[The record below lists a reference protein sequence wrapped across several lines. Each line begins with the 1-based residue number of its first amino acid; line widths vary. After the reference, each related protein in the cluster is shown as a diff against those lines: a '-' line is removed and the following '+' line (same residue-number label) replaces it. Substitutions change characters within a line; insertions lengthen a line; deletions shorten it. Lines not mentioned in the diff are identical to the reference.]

1 MPSTRDIRRRIKSVR
16 NTRQI
21 TKAMELVS
29 SSKMKKA
36 QQSAL
41 AGRPYATLLSSMLA
55 RLAPRLE
62 ENSIELEHPFLAK
75 REIKTRGILLITTN
89 KGLCGP
95 LNTNLFKLVIDSTRA
110 GPSAKYVS
118 VGRKGT
124 QYLARMR
131 RDMIADFPV
140 SDRMAFSEIRPI
152 VQFMVQQYLDGVI
165 DTIEVAYPHFRNTL
179 VQEAALTPVLPLTN
193 LASII
198 STGNAEFPLGENA
211 KKNLGAPRVA
221 DTRDL
226 LYEPDEKTVLEAL
239 LPFYVNRVIQHYFF
253 DARASEHSARMVA
266 MKTAKDNATKLL
278 DNLTLK
284 YNKAR
289 QSAITN
295 EILEIAAASF
305 AQQS

>member
-36 QQSAL
+36 QQTAL
-41 AGRPYATLLSSMLA
+41 AGRPYATLLSTMLA
-55 RLAPRLE
+55 RLAPRLD
-62 ENSIELEHPFLAK
+62 ENNTTPEHPFLAK

-95 LNTNLFKLVIDSTRA
+95 LNTNLFKLLADATH
-110 GPSAKYVS
+110 SAPPVKYVS

-124 QYLARMR
+124 QYLARLR

-140 SDRMAFSEIRPI
+140 SDRMTFSEIRPI
-152 VQFMVQQYLDGVI
+152 VQFMVEQYHAGVI
-165 DTIEVAYPHFRNTL
+165 DTIEVAHPHFKNTL
-179 VQEAALTPVLPLTN
+179 VQEPQLTPVLPLAN
-193 LASII
+193 LATAIE
-198 STGNAEFPLGENA
+198 TFRKQNTPALLP
-211 KKNLGAPRVA
+211 

-226 LYEPDEKTVLEAL
+226 LYEPNAQTVLEAL
-239 LPFYVNRVIQHYFF
+239 LPFYVNRVIHHYFL

-278 DNLTLK
+278 DTLTLK

-305 AQQS
+305 ASQS